1 MSDEEIRTLVENA
14 EEWSADN
21 DAADNNGG
29 VGPATSSNILPPL
42 QLGSDVE
49 IANCVAQILC
59 QQHGEIIFSEGQ
71 FWY

>member
-29 VGPATSSNILPPL
+29 VGPATSNNILPPL

-49 IANCVAQILC
+49 IANCVAQNSL
-59 QQHGEIIFSEGQ
+59 STTR
-71 FWY
+71 